1 MTLGTCDG
9 CAGLKRLRDDGTV
22 PVHYLAIPVS
32 RRAIPAV
39 GAGRV
44 RRRCPGS
51 GWPPRE
57 ATRSPGRPGAS
68 ATPTPR
74 GG

>member
-1 MTLGTCDG
+1 VTLGICDA
-9 CAGLKRLRDDGTV
+9 CARLKRLTIEGAL

-32 RRAIPAV
+32 ARAVRTV

-51 GWPPRE
+51 SRPPRRVE
-57 ATRSPGRPGAS
+57 P
-68 ATPTPR
+68 
-74 GG
+74 

>member
-1 MTLGTCDG
+1 MTLGVCDG

-22 PVHYLAIPVS
+22 PLHMIGIPVS
-32 RRAIPAV
+32 RRAVRTV

-51 GWPPRE
+51 GKAPRRVE
-57 ATRSPGRPGAS
+57 R
-68 ATPTPR
+68 
-74 GG
+74 

>member
-9 CAGLKRLRDDGTV
+9 CAGLKRLRDDGTI
-22 PVHYLAIPVS
+22 PVHMLSIPVS
-32 RRAIPAV
+32 ARAIRTV

-51 GWPPRE
+51 LKRPRRVE
-57 ATRSPGRPGAS
+57 R
-68 ATPTPR
+68 
-74 GG
+74 

>member
-1 MTLGTCDG
+1 MKLGTCDD

-22 PVHYLAIPVS
+22 PTHYLAIPVS
-32 RRAIPAV
+32 RRAVRTV

-51 GWPPRE
+51 GKQPRRVE
-57 ATRSPGRPGAS
+57 P
-68 ATPTPR
+68 
-74 GG
+74 